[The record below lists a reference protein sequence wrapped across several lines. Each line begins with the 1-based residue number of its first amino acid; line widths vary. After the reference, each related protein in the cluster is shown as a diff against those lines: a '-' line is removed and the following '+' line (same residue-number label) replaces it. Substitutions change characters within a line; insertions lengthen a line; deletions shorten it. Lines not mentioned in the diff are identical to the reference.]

1 VSAPQAFDRR
11 LTPAREDLAALH
23 LKGKVA
29 APRYVEGV
37 TKRVVAPSAAL
48 RRAPRGDEGLQT
60 ELLHG
65 EAFTVY
71 DEREGWAW
79 GQSSVDGYVG
89 YVPADALRDAA
100 VFAPTHAVAVPRTLV
115 FPTPDVKLTP
125 LFSLSLDAKVAV
137 VAIAGT
143 FARLSDG
150 GYAVARHLMPKEAVV
165 SDIAGTATQLL
176 GVPYLWGG
184 RTSLGLDCS
193 GLIQLALAR
202 AGFAA
207 PRDCDLQEKEIG
219 TALDLRLA
227 RKSLKRGDLVFWAD
241 HGGIMLDAATLI
253 HANAFHM
260 AVAIEPLAEAEAR
273 IAPVAG
279 PLRTVRRLAA
289 LARTPGRG
297 GV

>member
-1 VSAPQAFDRR
+1 MSAAQAFDRR
-11 LTPAREDLAALH
+11 LTPARADLAALH

-29 APRYVEGV
+29 APRYAEGV

-60 ELLHG
+60 ELLYG
-65 EAFTVY
+65 ETFTVY

-100 VFAPTHAVAVPRTLV
+100 VFTPTHVVAVPRTLV
-115 FPTPDVKLTP
+115 FPAPDVKLTP
-125 LFSLSLDAKVAV
+125 LFSLSLAARVAV
-137 VAIAGT
+137 VSIVES

-150 GYAVARHLMPKEAVV
+150 SFAIARHLMPEGAVV
-165 SDIAGTATQLL
+165 SDIAGTAAQLL

-202 AGFAA
+202 AGIAA
-207 PRDCDLQEKEIG
+207 PRDCDLQEQEVG
-219 TALDLRLA
+219 AALDLRAA
-227 RKSLKRGDLVFWAD
+227 RRNLKRGDLVFWVE
-241 HGGIMLDAATLI
+241 HGGIMLDATTLI

-273 IAPVAG
+273 IAPIAG
-279 PLRTVRRLAA
+279 PLRSVRRLPV
-289 LARTPGRG
+289 TPP
-297 GV
+297 VP